1 MKVVKNIK
9 MMIDKTVLNKFK
21 LIKKLGSGSFG
32 EIYLSANSET
42 NEHVA
47 SKLEK
52 ADTKFPQLEME
63 YRVYRHLSAGSG
75 IPKVFAYGKDPE
87 HNVLIMELL
96 GPSLESLF
104 QYCKQRFSLK
114 TVLMLADQMLSRI
127 EYVHSKYLL
136 HRDIKPDNFLIGYG
150 KKSSQVFII
159 DFGLTKKYIESST
172 GAHIPYREGKS
183 LTGTARYASINTHL
197 GVEQS
202 RRDDLEGLGYVLMY
216 FLRGNLP
223 WQGLN
228 GMNKKEKYQNILE
241 KKVDTSVEDLCKQFP
256 PEFTVYCKSIRF
268 EDKPDYSYLKRIFKE
283 LFFKMGFQMDFVY
296 DWNIN
301 KIKRSEGSTTSVR
314 RAAVKRNK

>member
-1 MKVVKNIK
+1 
-9 MMIDKTVLNKFK
+9 MMIDKTVLNKYK

-32 EIYLSANSET
+32 EIYLSANLEN

-75 IPKVFAYGKDPE
+75 IPKVYAYGKDPD

-136 HRDIKPDNFLIGYG
+136 HRDIKPDNFLIGYA

-159 DFGLTKKYIESST
+159 DFGLTKKYIDSST
-172 GAHIPYREGKS
+172 GMHIAYREGKS

-216 FLRGNLP
+216 FLRGSLP

-228 GMNKKEKYQNILE
+228 GLTKKEKYQNILE

-256 PEFTVYCKSIRF
+256 HEFTIYLHYCKSIRF
-268 EDKPDYSYLKRIFKE
+268 EDKPDYNYLKRIFKE

-296 DWNIN
+296 DWNVN
-301 KIKRSEGSTTSVR
+301 KAKRSETSTSSVR

>member
-1 MKVVKNIK
+1 
-9 MMIDKTVLNKFK
+9 MMIDKTVLNKYK

-32 EIYLSANSET
+32 EIYLSANLEN

-75 IPKVFAYGKDPE
+75 IPKVYAYGKDPD

-136 HRDIKPDNFLIGYG
+136 HRDIKPDNFLIGYA

-159 DFGLTKKYIESST
+159 DFGLTKKYIDSST
-172 GAHIPYREGKS
+172 GMHIAYREGKS

-216 FLRGNLP
+216 FLRGSLP

-228 GMNKKEKYQNILE
+228 GLTKKEKYQNILE

-256 PEFTVYCKSIRF
+256 HEFTIYLNYCKSIRF
-268 EDKPDYSYLKRIFKE
+268 EDKPDYNYLKRIFKE

-296 DWNIN
+296 DWNVN
-301 KIKRSEGSTTSVR
+301 KAKRSETSTSSVR